1 MKKYV
6 FIIIVFSIC
15 LTGCFGAAGKGE
27 LESVCI
33 KSVDTKYLKE
43 KDTYKISYKE
53 GNVKR
58 VILIKEYSGM
68 DITASLTTYQKAY
81 ENSNGVH
88 IAIKDSGITA
98 DFDMGKVADEI
109 MKTFNLK
116 KTYNEQVKLLEDLGF
131 TCE

>member
-6 FIIIVFSIC
+6 FIIILFSIC
-15 LTGCFGAAGKGE
+15 LTGCFGNAGKGE
-27 LESVCI
+27 LESTCI

-43 KDTYKISYKE
+43 VDTYKLSYKE
-53 GNVKR
+53 GNIKR
-58 VILIKEYSGM
+58 VVLTREYSGM

-88 IAIKDSGITA
+88 IIVKDSGIEA

-109 MKTFNLK
+109 MKTFNLR

>member
-6 FIIIVFSIC
+6 FIIILFSIC
-15 LTGCFGAAGKGE
+15 LTGCFGNAGKGE
-27 LESVCI
+27 LESTCI

-43 KDTYKISYKE
+43 VDTYKLSYKE
-53 GNVKR
+53 GNIKR
-58 VILIKEYSGM
+58 VVLRREYSGM

-88 IAIKDSGITA
+88 IIVKDSGIEA

-109 MKTFNLK
+109 MKTFNLR